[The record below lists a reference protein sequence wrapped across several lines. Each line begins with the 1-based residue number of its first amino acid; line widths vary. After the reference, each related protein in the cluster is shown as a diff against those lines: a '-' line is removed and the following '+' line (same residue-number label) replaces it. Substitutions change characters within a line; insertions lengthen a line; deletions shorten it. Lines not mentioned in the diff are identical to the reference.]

1 MLKDG
6 LRQLKTGR
14 KNSIILPKNDEGGK
28 NLSGIYI
35 HIPFCKS
42 KCPYCDFYSDI
53 CKSDGVKSYVHALI
67 NEIETLSRVNE
78 FVKKPFTA
86 DTLYLG
92 GGTPS
97 VLEGD
102 DLFAIITAAKKQFNI
117 SEGGEITVECNPNS
131 PIESI
136 LPHLLK
142 AGVNR
147 ISLGLQSAV
156 DGERKILGRTSGKDR
171 VNEVINLLRENGI
184 NNISLD
190 VMLGIPNQTEES
202 LKETLDFVIESGV
215 PHISAYMLKIEEG
228 THFYKNYEKYDF
240 PDEDMTAELYNRCA
254 DALENA
260 GFIHYEISNFAKEG
274 FESRHNTKYWK
285 SENYLGVG
293 PGAHSYINGKRF
305 YFESD
310 TEKFVKGGKVVF
322 DSFGGDAEE
331 YIMLRLRLK
340 EGLNLSLLKELYGE
354 KPLKNINEKA
364 PFLKEQGLIDFD
376 GEKLSLTRKG
386 FLLSNSVICQLI

>member
-1 MLKDG
+1 M
-6 LRQLKTGR
+6 
-14 KNSIILPKNDEGGK
+14 
-28 NLSGIYI
+28 SGIYI

-42 KCPYCDFYSDI
+42 KCPYCDFYSYI
-53 CKSDGVKSYVHALI
+53 CKNDGVKSYVQALI
-67 NEIETLSRVNE
+67 DEIETLSRVNE

-102 DLFAIITAAKKQFNI
+102 DLYRIITAAKKQFNI
-117 SEGGEITVECNPNS
+117 SDKGEITVECNPNS
-131 PIESI
+131 HIESI

-156 DGERKILGRTSGKDR
+156 DRERKVLGRTSGKDR
-171 VNEVINLLRENGI
+171 VIEVINLLNENGI
-184 NNISLD
+184 SNISLD
-190 VMLGIPNQTEES
+190 VMLGIPHQTRES
-202 LKETLDFVIESGV
+202 LKETLDFVVESGV
-215 PHISAYMLKIEEG
+215 PHVSAYMLKIEEG

-240 PDEDMTAELYNRCA
+240 PDDDLTAEFYNQCA
-254 DALENA
+254 DTLENA
-260 GFIHYEISNFAKEG
+260 GFCHYEISNFAKKG
-274 FESRHNTKYWK
+274 FESRHNTKYWNL
-285 SENYLGVG
+285 ENYLGLG
-293 PGAHSYINGKRF
+293 PGAHSYIDGKRF

-310 TEKFVKGGKVVF
+310 TEKFIKGEKAIF
-322 DSFGGDAEE
+322 DSPGGDSEE

-340 EGLNLSLLKELYGE
+340 DGLRLSRLKELYGE
-354 KPLKNINEKA
+354 TPLEKINEKA

-376 GEKLSLTRKG
+376 GERLSLTRKG
-386 FLLSNSVICQLI
+386 FLLSNGVICQLI